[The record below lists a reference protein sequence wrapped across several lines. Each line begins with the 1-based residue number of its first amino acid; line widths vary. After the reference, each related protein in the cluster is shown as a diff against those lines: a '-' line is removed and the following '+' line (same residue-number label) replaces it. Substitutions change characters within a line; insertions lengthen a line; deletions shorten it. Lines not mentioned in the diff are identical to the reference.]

1 MKLPA
6 KEEQR
11 ELTDELAKEYHLL
24 LSELEET
31 YTVFLGKVGDLKLT
45 LQCLLRLQRS
55 RDS

>member
-6 KEEQR
+6 KEEQQ

-45 LQCLLRLQRS
+45 L
-55 RDS
+55 